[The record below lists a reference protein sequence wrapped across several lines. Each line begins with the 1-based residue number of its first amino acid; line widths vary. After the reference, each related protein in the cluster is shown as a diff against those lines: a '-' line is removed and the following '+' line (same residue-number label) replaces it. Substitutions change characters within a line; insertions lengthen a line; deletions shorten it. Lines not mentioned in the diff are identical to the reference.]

1 MRTAA
6 RCSIRAGCAGLGWAA
21 LLTLSAGLSGC
32 NLVAGALLSGDDAGP
47 AARRAGAVDPATLAE
62 PAAPDA
68 RELRI
73 ALRPGVS
80 LLQAAERAPRAVSV
94 LRGAARRLG
103 NLSVLDGSYLQAV
116 SSGLLDEGL
125 LLPGPLGALE
135 IRTIAPEA
143 PAVQA
148 AALAPPLSPEAPAQ
162 TDCASARP
170 LPEVVGAYRAG
181 TQLLLLRADGQFLL
195 TESRKGRGG
204 HPAGQLGRYLIR
216 CQVVELHAAAAPA
229 VRLTQVVHD
238 GLMDDRGTVFFPL
251 TEPKHG
257 DVR

>member
-6 RCSIRAGCAGLGWAA
+6 RCSVRAGFGGLGWAA

-32 NLVAGALLSGDDAGP
+32 NLVAGALLSGDDAEP
-47 AARRAGAVDPATLAE
+47 AERRADAVAPAGFAVPTAE
-62 PAAPDA
+62 DA

-80 LLQAAERAPRAVSV
+80 LLQAAERAPRAVSA

-143 PAVQA
+143 PAVPA
-148 AALAPPLSPEAPAQ
+148 TALAAPLAPESPGQ
-162 TDCASARP
+162 TDCASTRP

-204 HPAGQLGRYLIR
+204 RPAGQLGRYVIR
-216 CQVVELHAAAAPA
+216 CQGVELQAAVAPV
-229 VRLTQVVHD
+229 VRLTQVAHE
-238 GLMDDRGTVFFPL
+238 GLMDDRGTAFFPL

-257 DVR
+257 DAL

>member
-6 RCSIRAGCAGLGWAA
+6 GCSVRAGLGGLGWAA

-32 NLVAGALLSGDDAGP
+32 NLVAGVLLAGDDAPAERSAGAGDPARLTAP
-47 AARRAGAVDPATLAE
+47 AAD
-62 PAAPDA
+62 DA

-116 SSGLLDEGL
+116 SGGLLDEGL

-135 IRTIAPEA
+135 IRTITPEA
-143 PAVQA
+143 PAGEA
-148 AALAPPLSPEAPAQ
+148 TALAAPLPPAPQEKA
-162 TDCASARP
+162 DCASARP

-195 TESRKGRGG
+195 TESRKSRGG
-204 HPAGQLGRYLIR
+204 HPASQLGRYFIR
-216 CQVVELHAAAAPA
+216 CQIVELQAVAAPA
-229 VRLTQVVHD
+229 VRLTQIAHD
-238 GLMDDRGTVFFPL
+238 GLIDDRGTAFFPL

-257 DVR
+257 DAL